1 MGCDVCLGMTRIMG
15 FYWVEKD
22 DEFVRELMDGLILRL
37 DNGTGERE
45 VIISGGRKYERSSKE
60 HSPNIEPW
68 KETSMEGT
76 YYFLMPPF
84 EVITPKLEI
93 AWSYNLDIKKFTMID
108 NSGRI
113 DFLMRKGKMMIGSR
127 LLSKVVDM
135 SSIRRMMTMD
145 IEYVLKDMSV
155 DGDFYVNVS
164 EMYRKKIIGT
174 FGLLLLRSIE
184 NDIKKLMT

>member
-1 MGCDVCLGMTRIMG
+1 MTRIMG
-15 FYWVEKD
+15 FYWVEKND
-22 DEFVRELMDGLILRL
+22 GFARELMDGLIVRL
-37 DNGTGERE
+37 DDGTGERE

-68 KETSMEGT
+68 KEVSMEGI
-76 YYFLMPPF
+76 YYFMMPPF
-84 EVITPKLEI
+84 EVITPKLEMD
-93 AWSYNLDIKKFTMID
+93 WSYNLDVKKFTMVD

-113 DFLMRKGKMMIGSR
+113 DFLIREGKMMISSR
-127 LLSKVVDM
+127 LLSKIADM

-184 NDIKKLMT
+184 NDIKKLMI